1 MPQQKRLNSKA
12 SATKARPKSKGRGAG
27 SASARV
33 LNSRKAADRGPK
45 VDPDWIRA
53 RKQLLKSV
61 KAEVRQRVGEDPSD
75 VRAAHREVERR
86 LKSRFRP
93 SSKSEILAELESVD
107 FVLGGDFH
115 AHGPAQRTHFKIL
128 RQVAIERGLI
138 LAMECFEISSQK
150 WVDEFL
156 AGRIDLEKLRNKA
169 KWDSRWGFPF
179 ENYRSLLE
187 LARRRRWKILAC
199 GWPRELTAGRQ
210 GLFKQDAFVAKRLWV
225 ASLQE
230 PGALIYLIMG
240 ELHLPG
246 IERHLLTMKGASAS
260 RNLRGN
266 WRGASILALHVM
278 GEDVYFKLALKSLEH
293 TVDVVRFLDA
303 PAMRESS
310 VAAFEGSRRGAITQ
324 RAESL
329 SGVRRFVAL
338 CSPPWVLWQSY
349 LLHLDRTVELEWADA
364 GRTEEDFDPTDHV
377 RRHIKWISQQLGLR
391 IEVQRDTQNLSVYLV
406 SDPRLWRKIENQLK
420 ATDRELARKLMF
432 EERSFVIPA
441 GEWACLGQPTVN
453 HAAHLAGE
461 YLQMKA
467 SGRHRLT
474 WKFPSDFEAAIFV
487 EGLAYFASKYVNPKR
502 QSESFADL
510 RASLQAWP
518 HGLTGGSP
526 AEEEREALRLALDQ
540 RMLELMHFH
549 QGRQRRVQ
557 VRPKRT
563 SSWLWAALVLGRML
577 GERIFTADRAH
588 KLPRRELSRWFK
600 LDVMRPDF
608 RREYLQI
615 LGRLARA
622 VGTEVAPS
630 DVLMKS
636 LSHRPRRERI

>member
-1 MPQQKRLNSKA
+1 MR
-12 SATKARPKSKGRGAG
+12 
-27 SASARV
+27 
-33 LNSRKAADRGPK
+33 ADPH
-45 VDPDWIRA
+45 WIRE
-53 RKQLLKSV
+53 RKQLLKNV
-61 KAEVRQRVGEDPSD
+61 KLEVRQRVGEDPDD
-75 VRAAHREVERR
+75 VRAALRESEER
-86 LKSRFRP
+86 LKRGFRP

-128 RQVAIERGLI
+128 RQVAIDRGLV
-138 LAMECFEISSQK
+138 LAMECFEVSSQK
-150 WVDEFL
+150 WIDEFL
-156 AGRIDLEKLRNKA
+156 AGRIDLEKLRAKA
-169 KWDSRWGFPF
+169 KWDARWGFPF
-179 ENYRSLLE
+179 ENYRALIE

-199 GWPRELTAGRQ
+199 GWPREMTAGRQ
-210 GLFKQDAFVAKRLWV
+210 GLSKQDVFVAKRLWA
-225 ASLQE
+225 ASLLD
-230 PGALIYLIMG
+230 PGKLIYLIMG

-246 IERHLLTMKGASAS
+246 IEKHLLELKASLKENGRRPA
-260 RNLRGN
+260 
-266 WRGASILALHVM
+266 WRGVSILALHVM
-278 GEDVYFKLALKSLEH
+278 GEEVYFKLALKSLEH
-293 TVDVVRFLDA
+293 TVDVVRFLD
-303 PAMRESS
+303 PRTRRVPKRGSS
-310 VAAFEGSRRGAITQ
+310 KSTPDLRRY
-324 RAESL
+324 
-329 SGVRRFVAL
+329 VAL

-377 RRHIKWISQQLGLR
+377 RRHIQWISQQLELR
-391 IEVQRDTQNLSVYLV
+391 TEIQRDTQDLTVYLV
-406 SDPRLWRKIENQLK
+406 SDPRLWRKIETHLK
-420 ATDRELARKLMF
+420 SSDRELARKLMF
-432 EERSFVIPA
+432 EERSFVIPE

-467 SGRHRLT
+467 SGRRRLT
-474 WKFPSDFEAAIFV
+474 WKFPNDFEAAIFV

-518 HGLTGGSP
+518 QTLSGVSKS
-526 AEEEREALRLALDQ
+526 EDEREALRLALDQ

-557 VRPKRT
+557 VRPKR
-563 SSWLWAALVLGRML
+563 SASWLWAALILGRML

-588 KLPRRELSRWFK
+588 KLPQHELARWFK
-600 LDVMRPDF
+600 LDVTRPDF

-615 LGRLARA
+615 LARLARA